1 MDHSN
6 FGFELESSLA
16 RLTLKIES
24 FNMLKSNVTHV
35 TSFFVQFA
43 IPITI
48 PYQQSILLV
57 RLAKIRVRKRF
68 RQKSKKQNVKRKKKM
83 IQSSFGIVR
92 MIGAIIL

>member
-1 MDHSN
+1 
-6 FGFELESSLA
+6 
-16 RLTLKIES
+16 
-24 FNMLKSNVTHV
+24 MLKSNVTHV
-35 TSFFVQFA
+35 TSFSVRFA

-48 PYQQSILLV
+48 RYQQSILLV

-83 IQSSFGIVR
+83 IQLSFGIVR